1 MGLFY
6 GVLSDTSY
14 LSWVYSLLFC
24 ISQSQSYLMLT
35 SDQQPLRLSPA
46 EVREVIAAVCSEIS
60 SPNINVMT
68 VSTGLNNSSGK
79 PPMDVAVNVLIKLV
93 IDMYVPMCLSQVTF
107 SLSTTTTIT
116 LCAKS

>member
-46 EVREVIAAVCSEIS
+46 EVCEVIAAVCSEIS